1 MSAGRARPRPLRVAI
16 VCPYSL
22 SVFGGVQG
30 QVLGLANALRA
41 RGCETR
47 VIAPCDGPPPESGI
61 TTVGPTRRV
70 PSNGSVAP
78 ITSNHLASAR
88 TLEALRGFAPDVVH
102 LHEPL
107 TPGPTHAALVGTDL
121 PLVGT
126 FHASYAGYNKWYAA
140 LRRPLQRMVD
150 RLTIC
155 TSVSAEASRNVEAA
169 FGVECRIL
177 FNGVEV
183 ERYATAEPW
192 PSPEPA
198 IFFVGRHEPRKGLSV
213 LLDAFTGLDRPA
225 RLWVASTGPQTD
237 ALRDRAVPGVDWI
250 GRVTELE
257 KARRLR
263 GATIA
268 CFPSIDGESFGVVLL
283 EAMAAGTAVVA
294 SDLMGYRAV
303 ASTGDEAR
311 LVPPGDADALR
322 DALRAL
328 LDDAETRSKMAGVG
342 AARAV
347 ELSMDH
353 LAERY
358 ETVYDDAIRLARGG
372 TLMARPVRLTPG
384 RHSSRQ
390 YSSRQLR

>member
-1 MSAGRARPRPLRVAI
+1 LRVAI

-30 QVLGLANALRA
+30 QVLGLAHALRR

-47 VIAPCDGPPPESGI
+47 VIAPCDGPPPEAGI
-61 TTVGPTRRV
+61 TTVGPTRRF
-70 PSNGSVAP
+70 PSNGSIAP
-78 ITSNHLASAR
+78 ITSNHLAAAR
-88 TLEALRGFAPDVVH
+88 TLEAMRGFAPDVVH

-126 FHASYAGYNKWYAA
+126 FHASYASGYNKWYAA

-155 TSVSAEASRNVEAA
+155 TSVSAEASRDVEVA

-183 ERYATAEPW
+183 EHFATAEPW
-192 PSPEPA
+192 PSPEPS

-213 LLDAFTGLDRPA
+213 LLDAFAGLDRPA

-237 ALRDRAVPGVDWI
+237 ALRARNVPGVEWI

-263 GATIA
+263 GATVA

-294 SDLMGYRAV
+294 SDLVGYRAV
-303 ASTGDEAR
+303 ACTGEEAR

-322 DALRAL
+322 VALRAL
-328 LDDAETRSKMAGVG
+328 LDDAEVRAKVAAVG

-353 LAERY
+353 LAERF
-358 ETVYDDAIRLARGG
+358 EAVYDDAIRVARGG

-390 YSSRQLR
+390 HR

>member
-1 MSAGRARPRPLRVAI
+1 MSGGRGRPRRVAI

-30 QVLGLANALRA
+30 QVLGLAHALRA

-47 VIAPCDGPPPESGI
+47 VIAPCDGPPPEPGI

-126 FHASYAGYNKWYAA
+126 FHASYSGYNKWYAA

-150 RLTIC
+150 RLTVC
-155 TSVSAEASRNVEAA
+155 TSVSMEASRNVEAS

-177 FNGVEV
+177 FNGVDV
-183 ERYATAEPW
+183 ERYATAAPW

-198 IFFVGRHEPRKGLSV
+198 IFFVGRHEPRKGLAV
-213 LLDAFTGLDRPA
+213 LLDAFAGLDRPA
-225 RLWVASTGPQTD
+225 RLWVASTGPETD
-237 ALRDRAVPGVDWI
+237 TLQARAVPGVEWI
-250 GRVTELE
+250 GRVSEEE

-294 SDLMGYRAV
+294 SDLVGYRAV
-303 ASTGDEAR
+303 ACTGEEAR
-311 LVPPGDADALR
+311 LVPPSDPDALR
-322 DALRAL
+322 GALRAL
-328 LDDAETRSKMAGVG
+328 LDDADARAAVAAVG
-342 AARAV
+342 AARARD
-347 ELSMDH
+347 LSMEH
-353 LAERY
+353 LAARFE
-358 ETVYDDAIRLARGG
+358 EVYDEAIRVARGG

-390 YSSRQLR
+390 YSSRRYR

>member
-1 MSAGRARPRPLRVAI
+1 VTTRERPLRVAI

-30 QVLGLANALRA
+30 QVLGLAHALRR
-41 RGCETR
+41 RGYETR
-47 VIAPCDGPPPESGI
+47 VIAPCDGPPPEPGI
-61 TTVGPTRRV
+61 TTVGPTRRF
-70 PSNGSVAP
+70 PSNGSIAP
-78 ITSNHLASAR
+78 ITSNHLAAAR

-121 PLVGT
+121 PVVGT
-126 FHASYAGYNKWYAA
+126 FHASYGSGYNKWYAA

-150 RLTIC
+150 RLTVC
-155 TSVSAEASRNVEAA
+155 TAVSAEASRDVQHA

-183 ERYATAEPW
+183 DHYAEATPW
-192 PSPEPA
+192 PSDRPA
-198 IFFVGRHEPRKGLSV
+198 VFFVGRHEPRKGLAV
-213 LLDAFTGLDRPA
+213 LLDAFAGLDRPA

-237 ALRDRAVPGVDWI
+237 ALRARHQPDVEWL
-250 GRVTELE
+250 GRVTEDE
-257 KARRLR
+257 KAQRLR
-263 GATIA
+263 GAAIA
-268 CFPSIDGESFGVVLL
+268 CFPSIEGESFGVVLL

-294 SDLMGYRAV
+294 SDLTGYRAV
-303 ASTGDEAR
+303 ARTGDEAR
-311 LVPPGDADALR
+311 LVRADDPTALR

-328 LDDAETRSKMAGVG
+328 LDDPEARAKVASAG

-358 ETVYDDAIRLARGG
+358 ETVYDDAIRMTRGG
-372 TLMARPVRLTPG
+372 TLMARPVRFA
-384 RHSSRQ
+384 RARRQ
-390 YSSRQLR
+390 R

>member
-1 MSAGRARPRPLRVAI
+1 VTTRERPLRVAI

-30 QVLGLANALRA
+30 QVLGLAHALRR
-41 RGCETR
+41 RGYETR
-47 VIAPCDGPPPESGI
+47 VIAPCDGPPPEPGI
-61 TTVGPTRRV
+61 TTVGPTRRF
-70 PSNGSVAP
+70 PSNGSIAP
-78 ITSNHLASAR
+78 ITSNHLAAAR

-121 PLVGT
+121 PVVGT
-126 FHASYAGYNKWYAA
+126 FHASYGSGYNKWYAA

-150 RLTIC
+150 RLTVC
-155 TSVSAEASRNVEAA
+155 TAVSAEASRDVQQA

-183 ERYATAEPW
+183 ERYAAATPW
-192 PSPEPA
+192 PSDRA
-198 IFFVGRHEPRKGLSV
+198 ALFFVGRHEPRKGLAV
-213 LLDAFTGLDRPA
+213 LLDAFAGLDRPA

-237 ALRDRAVPGVDWI
+237 ALRARHQPDVEWL
-250 GRVTELE
+250 GRVTEHE
-257 KARRLR
+257 KAQRLR
-263 GATIA
+263 GAAIA
-268 CFPSIDGESFGVVLL
+268 CFPSIEGESFGVVLL

-294 SDLMGYRAV
+294 SDLTGYRAV
-303 ASTGDEAR
+303 ARTGDEAR
-311 LVPPGDADALR
+311 LVRADDPTALR

-328 LDDAETRSKMAGVG
+328 LDDPEARAKVASAG

-358 ETVYDDAIRLARGG
+358 ETVYDDAIRMTRGG
-372 TLMARPVRLTPG
+372 TLMARPVRFA
-384 RHSSRQ
+384 RARRQ
-390 YSSRQLR
+390 R